1 MKTKRVWNCIF
12 SPREPANIR
21 DEVREA
27 DSRFESQA
35 SQALH
40 FFCIC
45 FAVLGRK
52 RPRVEPALCLQ
63 NKENPANVSQLK
75 TAIHIHFV
83 GKAKEKRSDLVALGL
98 MQHCFSIFGF

>member
-1 MKTKRVWNCIF
+1 MKSERLILDLN
-12 SPREPANIR
+12 PRHPRLYI
-21 DEVREA
+21 
-27 DSRFESQA
+27 
-35 SQALH
+35 